1 MIIPSL
7 TLQLQHYRQS
17 SYQQIVQK
25 MVNLALD
32 AFVVTELPLI
42 RWLTGF
48 SGSSARLL
56 ITREKVWLFTD
67 FRYQEQVRQEVT
79 LAETVIVA
87 EGFIAE
93 LASGNYPCGSQI
105 GLQAEHITWQEVNRL
120 RENVFHKQHILPI
133 EGFFNEFRMV
143 KHAVELEQMQRAVAI
158 SEAALEAV
166 LPMISPSV
174 TELDIA
180 AELSYQQKKRG
191 ASGDSFP
198 PIVASGAR
206 AALPHAAPTTA
217 HFSTGELILLDFGCI
232 YEGYASDQ
240 TRTVALGKPSKQS
253 RTIYNIVQKAQQLGL
268 ERAQCGMKARQLDE
282 LVRRFITKHGYGK
295 QFGHAL
301 GHGIGLEV
309 HEEPRISSRSETTL
323 QEMMLFT
330 IEPGIYLPDCCGVRI
345 EDTVAMTANGASP
358 LQQFTKEL
366 IVL

>member
-1 MIIPSL
+1 MDSL
-7 TLQLQHYRQS
+7 TLQLQHYRQR
-17 SYQQIVQK
+17 SYQHIVQK
-25 MVNLALD
+25 MANLALD
-32 AFVVTELPLI
+32 AFIVTELPII

-67 FRYQEQVRQEVT
+67 FRYQEQVRHEVT

-93 LASGNYPCGSQI
+93 LLSGNYPCGTTI
-105 GLQAEHITWQEVNRL
+105 ALQAEHITWQEANRL
-120 RENVFHKQHILPI
+120 RDKVFHAQQVMPI
-133 EGFFNEFRMV
+133 EGFFNEFRII
-143 KHAVELEQMQRAVAI
+143 KQAVELDYMQRAAAL

-166 LPMISPSV
+166 LPMISPNV

-191 ASGDSFP
+191 ASGDSFS

-206 AALPHAAPTTA
+206 AAMPHATPTNA
-217 HFSTGELILLDFGCI
+217 HFVQGELILLDFGCM

-240 TRTVALGKPSKQS
+240 TRTVALGKPSKQAS
-253 RTIYNIVQKAQQLGL
+253 TIYNIVRKAQQLGL
-268 ERAQCGMKARQLDE
+268 ERAQCGMKARKLDE
-282 LVRRFITKHGYGK
+282 VVRRFITKHGYGE

-309 HEEPRISSRSETTL
+309 HEEPRISSRSETIL

-330 IEPGIYLPDCCGVRI
+330 IEPGIYLPNCCGVRI
-345 EDTVAMTANGASP
+345 EDTVVMGTQGAMP
-358 LQQFTKEL
+358 LQQFSKEL